1 MRTHKIIFKL
11 DTSFERCPKPIAA
24 QNLFLFCQF
33 RIMSWS
39 YVSRNFDSVDRNL
52 TEIIEN
58 VEVRDRNN
66 LYGNYATANNLNNVD
81 PIRTR
86 SEEETYRY
94 VQEAVGKI
102 YWSSNPNITRSP
114 SEGPVR
120 SEKQVTLKCLQPP
133 ALPEPEP
140 NIIIEKRPEQP
151 PPQPPVIIHQ
161 REQIC
166 PTPEPLIFRERPPV
180 RPVPPPPQKTEIC
193 LPPVPVPPRSL
204 IVECFP
210 PMEKPRDIIIE
221 RWLPYGPFPERR
233 TITQPAPPP
242 VKYPSPTHTVIIHD
256 KGPVVV
262 VDKFQCLGVSQ
273 EDPDAYIARYGSS
286 LLDSRTLVEEVCR
299 AGVTAN
305 ITCPCDALPP
315 RFDDPRLRS
324 PCVLRNDRWCLKHGT
339 SCPKLR
345 DGTQHFNIGNG
356 EGSYDCETN

>member
-1 MRTHKIIFKL
+1 
-11 DTSFERCPKPIAA
+11 
-24 QNLFLFCQF
+24 
-33 RIMSWS
+33 
-39 YVSRNFDSVDRNL
+39 
-52 TEIIEN
+52 
-58 VEVRDRNN
+58 
-66 LYGNYATANNLNNVD
+66 
-81 PIRTR
+81 
-86 SEEETYRY
+86 
-94 VQEAVGKI
+94 
-102 YWSSNPNITRSP
+102 
-114 SEGPVR
+114 
-120 SEKQVTLKCLQPP
+120 
-133 ALPEPEP
+133 P

>member
-1 MRTHKIIFKL
+1 
-11 DTSFERCPKPIAA
+11 
-24 QNLFLFCQF
+24 FC
-33 RIMSWS
+33 
-39 YVSRNFDSVDRNL
+39 YL
-52 TEIIEN
+52 
-58 VEVRDRNN
+58 
-66 LYGNYATANNLNNVD
+66 G
-81 PIRTR
+81 
-86 SEEETYRY
+86 
-94 VQEAVGKI
+94 
-102 YWSSNPNITRSP
+102 
-114 SEGPVR
+114 
-120 SEKQVTLKCLQPP
+120 
-133 ALPEPEP
+133 
-140 NIIIEKRPEQP
+140 
-151 PPQPPVIIHQ
+151 
-161 REQIC
+161 
-166 PTPEPLIFRERPPV
+166 
-180 RPVPPPPQKTEIC
+180 
-193 LPPVPVPPRSL
+193 
-204 IVECFP
+204 
-210 PMEKPRDIIIE
+210 DIIIE

-324 PCVLRNDRWCLKHGT
+324 PCELRNDRWCLKHGT

-356 EGSYDCETN
+356 EGSYDCEPN